1 MAEPDMRVAES
12 QTPLNAAAAARR
24 IDAALTPLRNVRRRR
39 AAAAAAL
46 LTPHRYVTCVK
57 VSPSTYIRCYATIRL
72 EFNSLRKNQFVFV
85 KQQRCTAAVVN

>member
-12 QTPLNAAAAARR
+12 RTPLNAAAVARR
-24 IDAALTPLRNVRRRR
+24 IDAALTPPLRNVRR
-39 AAAAAAL
+39 AAAL
-46 LTPHRYVTCVK
+46 LTPHCYVTCVK